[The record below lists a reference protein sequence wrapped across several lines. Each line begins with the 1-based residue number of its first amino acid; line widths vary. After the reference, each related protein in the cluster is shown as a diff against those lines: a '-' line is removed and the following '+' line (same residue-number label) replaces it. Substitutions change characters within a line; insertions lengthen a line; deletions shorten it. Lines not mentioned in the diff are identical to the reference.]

1 VWISANAKRN
11 TSFHKSSPNT
21 ILATKIAKTAKTM
34 SVYLF
39 YILSALS
46 IISALLVVFSKVP
59 IYSVLWLV
67 VCFFTIAG
75 HYIMLNAQFLA
86 IVHVI
91 VYAGAIMVLF
101 LFVVMLLNLNKENET
116 HKINWVKFAA
126 VISGGLLFLT
136 LIAAMRSS
144 DMGAFASPM
153 KSEIGYVQSVGMKLF
168 TDFVLPFEIS
178 SILFLSA
185 MIGAVVLARKEKN

>member
-1 VWISANAKRN
+1 
-11 TSFHKSSPNT
+11 
-21 ILATKIAKTAKTM
+21 M
-34 SVYLF
+34 SLYLF

-67 VCFFTIAG
+67 ICFFTIAG

-86 IVHVI
+86 IVHII

-101 LFVVMLLNLNKENET
+101 LFVVMLLNLNKENEQ
-116 HKINWVKFAA
+116 HKNSWIKFAA
-126 VISGGLLFLT
+126 VISGGILFLT

-144 DMGAFASPM
+144 DLGTFNMPAQ
-153 KSEIGYVQSVGMKLF
+153 SEIGFVQNVGMKLF

-178 SILFLSA
+178 SVLFLSA